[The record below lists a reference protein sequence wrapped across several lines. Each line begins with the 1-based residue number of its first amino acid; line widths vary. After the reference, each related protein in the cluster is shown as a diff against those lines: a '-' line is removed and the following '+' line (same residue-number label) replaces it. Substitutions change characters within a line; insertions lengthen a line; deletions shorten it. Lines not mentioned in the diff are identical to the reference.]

1 MGVWRAPYLPP
12 TPPRQQAHLPPVRMR
27 SCLSIQIQWDPLS
40 QLTKNQPTSPSSLE
54 PLLGPAFIIA
64 HLDPCGRSGAFPDS
78 RPYIHLCFLRQP
90 REGTCEH
97 YSQVPS
103 LHCSQPSRAPTSL
116 WVKAPV
122 LLMAHSALHDLPHPL
137 PVLPSSPLPFAH
149 SAPATWASS
158 LFLRHV
164 RYSPAPGLLH
174 MLCPLRR
181 RLFLPRS
188 AFTPSLPIGLNSDV
202 ISSVNPPLGIFFL
215 IANHHTL
222 LVVAR

>member
-27 SCLSIQIQWDPLS
+27 SCLSIQIRWDPLS

-116 WVKAPV
+116 WVKAYPRLCFQPAV
-122 LLMAHSALHDLPHPL
+122 NQGKQSIRECAESNLLAAE
-137 PVLPSSPLPFAH
+137 
-149 SAPATWASS
+149 
-158 LFLRHV
+158 
-164 RYSPAPGLLH
+164 
-174 MLCPLRR
+174 
-181 RLFLPRS
+181 
-188 AFTPSLPIGLNSDV
+188 FTEV
-202 ISSVNPPLGIFFL
+202 
-215 IANHHTL
+215 
-222 LVVAR
+222 

>member
-27 SCLSIQIQWDPLS
+27 SCLSIQIRWDPLS

-116 WVKAPV
+116 GIKAKTSLQPTRPHLTCPIPSLPCPPPSLV
-122 LLMAHSALHDLPHPL
+122 L
-137 PVLPSSPLPFAH
+137 AH
-149 SAPATWASS
+149 SAPDTRAASS
-158 LFLRHV
+158 
-164 RYSPAPGLLH
+164 
-174 MLCPLRR
+174 
-181 RLFLPRS
+181 
-188 AFTPSLPIGLNSDV
+188 
-202 ISSVNPPLGIFFL
+202 SSVFLQHARHGPAQGLYTDCLPYVKSSSPNPTL
-215 IANHHTL
+215 ANSF
-222 LVVAR
+222 VSFQS